1 MRMHAPGPKKRFA
14 AVIRHVPHEGLGL
27 IEKSLVDAKVDFR
40 YFAPGDRGLD
50 SLRSDFLIV
59 MGGPWSVYD
68 DYRWLEPETRLI
80 RRAVEEEVPVLG
92 ICLGAQLIAAA
103 LGASVYPCGN
113 KEIGW
118 YPLDVS
124 DSGRRDPLFSHLEA
138 RETVFQWHGDTFD
151 LPAGAELLASSP
163 LCPHQA
169 FRYGRSTYA
178 LQFHLE
184 VTAAI
189 AAEWLQLP
197 ENVEEVDRLHGS
209 DGLRHIIAG
218 TGEHADRLGRLG
230 QEVFAAFLEL

>member
-1 MRMHAPGPKKRFA
+1 MHASGPKKRFA
-14 AVIRHVPHEGLGL
+14 AVIRHAPHEGLGL
-27 IEKSLVDAKVDFR
+27 IEKSLLDAEVDFR
-40 YFAPGDRGLD
+40 YFSPGDPELD
-50 SLRSDFLIV
+50 LLRSDFLIV

-68 DYRWLEPETRLI
+68 NYRWLEPETRLI

-124 DSGRRDPLFSHLEA
+124 DAGRRDPLFLHLEA

-184 VTAAI
+184 VTAAM

-209 DGLRHIIAG
+209 DGVEQIIAG
-218 TGEHADRLGRLG
+218 AGDHARRLAHLG
-230 QEVFAAFLEL
+230 HEVFAAFLGL